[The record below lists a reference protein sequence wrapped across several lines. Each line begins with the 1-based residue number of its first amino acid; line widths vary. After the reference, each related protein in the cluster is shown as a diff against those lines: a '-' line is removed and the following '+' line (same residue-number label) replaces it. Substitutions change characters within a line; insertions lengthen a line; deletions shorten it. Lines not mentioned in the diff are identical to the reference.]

1 VTKLRSAWPGVRI
14 IVRGDS
20 GFCREEVMSY
30 CESHEI
36 DYVLGLAKNSRLI
49 EAISPEMAQAKQI
62 HQSMQLF

>member
-49 EAISPEMAQAKQI
+49 EAIGPEMAQAKQI
-62 HQSMQLF
+62 HQSTQLF

>member
-1 VTKLRSAWPGVRI
+1 
-14 IVRGDS
+14 
-20 GFCREEVMSY
+20 MSY

-49 EAISPEMAQAKQI
+49 EAIGPEMAQAKQI